1 MGKYTSY
8 TQKEL
13 PPKGETHE
21 IWSGFGCI
29 IMLIIPVISYA
40 ASVLTVESIVSSE
53 WKKIIPREW
62 LGTPRLPNIVYQSDG
77 LSTLLLWLTDIKNL
91 YAYLAVSLIYILL
104 ISGLMS
110 AIYAAVYG
118 AIGPRRYG
126 PLDAP
131 PPKIKVVKK
140 NR

>member
-40 ASVLTVESIVSSE
+40 AGVLTVEWIVGNN
-53 WKKIIPREW
+53 WRLFPREW
-62 LGTPRLPNIVYQSDG
+62 LGTPRMPDIVYRSDG
-77 LSTLLLWLTDIKNL
+77 LSALLLWLTDIKNL
-91 YAYLAVSLIYILL
+91 YAYLIVGLIYMLL
-104 ISGLMS
+104 ISGLIS

-118 AIGPRRYG
+118 AIGPKRYG

-131 PPKIKVVKK
+131 PPKIKVIKK
-140 NR
+140 SR